1 MTQIILVHGA
11 CHGAWCWRDVIPGL
25 TARGHDVVA
34 LDMPGRGVP
43 GPECADLTLADQAQV
58 ILDVAQPGAVLVGH
72 SAGGLSISAAAQ
84 ARPEIAGH
92 LVYVAALLPGDGD
105 SLNGLMQGLTGE
117 RASIPILRTD
127 NKLGYIFD
135 TNGAGPALYN
145 GASDEDA
152 AWALTQVCAEPTG
165 PHRDRIA
172 LGPAFDALPK
182 SYVRCSED
190 RVIPAVDQTRMARD
204 LPPENIHD
212 LATGHSPFLS
222 EAPALTQIIDTIAKA
237 P

>member
-34 LDMPGRGVP
+34 IDMPGRGVP
-43 GPECADLTLADQAQV
+43 GPGCADLTLADQADA
-58 ILDVAQPGAVLVGH
+58 ILAVARPGAVLVGH
-72 SAGGLSISAAAQ
+72 SAGGFSISAAAER
-84 ARPEIAGH
+84 APDMAAH
-92 LVYVAALLPGDGD
+92 LVYVAALLPGNGD
-105 SLNGLMQGLTGE
+105 NLNGMMQGLTGE

-145 GASDEDA
+145 GADPADMD
-152 AWALTQVCAEPTG
+152 WALTRVCAEPSG
-165 PHRDRIA
+165 PHRDKIA
-172 LGPAFDALPK
+172 LGDNFASVAK
-182 SYVRCSED
+182 SYVLCHDD
-190 RVIPAVDQTRMARD
+190 RVIPGVDQARMAQD
-204 LPPENIHD
+204 LAQGDIYD

-222 EAPALTQIIDTIAKA
+222 EAPALIDIIDKIAKA
-237 P
+237 T